1 MPDRQEIREAILDL
15 VDPGSMATNTIV
27 SELGEQY
34 PERDVK
40 LELSEMICNGTLE
53 EHPKIDSVYRV
64 SD

>member
-53 EHPKIDSVYRV
+53 EHPKIDGVYRV